1 MSVFLGIDTSNYTTS
16 AALYDTDDNR
26 IVMEKQLLPVKSGE
40 LGLKQSDAVF
50 QHVKQLPQLLD
61 RLFERYPTS
70 VAGIGVSV
78 TPRRIEGSYMPCF
91 LVGNAVA
98 SSLASVLSV
107 PKYEFSHQEGHIM
120 AALYA
125 AGHLELLQDE
135 FYAFHLSGGTTEC
148 LSVKYQQSRFEVRL
162 LASSLDLKAGQAVD
176 RVGVMLGLPF
186 PAGKYL
192 DEMACRCTDP
202 VSVHPCMKGLNCSLS
217 GVENQCR
224 RMLEQGAPKERIARY
239 CIEYIHETVAC
250 MTAGIFAEYGVKPVI
265 YAGGVMSNSIIQK
278 KIGARFGG
286 YFASPEF
293 SSDNSAG
300 IAVLASMIR

>member
-1 MSVFLGIDTSNYTTS
+1 MSVFLGIDTINKPTS
-16 AALYDTDDNR
+16 AALYDPQNDR

-50 QHVKQLPQLLD
+50 QHIKQLPQLLE
-61 RLFERYPTS
+61 RLFGQCQMS
-70 VAGIGVSV
+70 VAGVGVSV
-78 TPRRIEGSYMPCF
+78 TPRRSEGSYMPCF
-91 LVGNAVA
+91 LVGSAVA
-98 SSLASVLSV
+98 SSISSALSV

-120 AALYA
+120 AALYS

-135 FYAFHLSGGTTEC
+135 FYSFHLSGCTTEC
-148 LSVKYQQSRFEVRL
+148 LLVKYQQGRFEVRL

-192 DEMACRCTDP
+192 DEMACRCTDK
-202 VSVHPCMKGLNCSLS
+202 VSVRPCMKGLDCSLS

-224 RMLEQGAPKERIARY
+224 RMLEQGVPKEQIARY
-239 CIEYIHETVAC
+239 CIEYICETVSC
-250 MTAGIFAEYGVKPVI
+250 MTEGIFAAYGVKPVV
-265 YAGGVMSNSIIQK
+265 YAGGVMSNSMIQRE
-278 KIGARFGG
+278 ISTRFGG
-286 YFASPEF
+286 YFAAPAF

-300 IAVLASMIR
+300 IAVLASMME

>member
-16 AALYDTDDNR
+16 AALYDTENDR

-50 QHVKQLPQLLD
+50 QHIKQLPQLLE
-61 RLFERYPTS
+61 RLFGQCQMS
-70 VAGIGVSV
+70 VAGVGVSV
-78 TPRRIEGSYMPCF
+78 TPRRSEGSYMPCF
-91 LVGNAVA
+91 LVGSAVA
-98 SSLASVLSV
+98 SSISSALSV
-107 PKYEFSHQEGHIM
+107 PKYEFSLQEGHIM
-120 AALYA
+120 AALYS

-148 LSVKYQQSRFEVRL
+148 LSVKYRQGLFEVKL

-192 DEMACRCTDP
+192 DEMACRCTDK
-202 VSVHPCMKGLNCSLS
+202 VSVRPCMKGLDCSLS

-224 RMLEQGAPKERIARY
+224 RMLEQGVPKEQIARY
-239 CIEYIHETVAC
+239 CIEYICETVSC
-250 MTAGIFAEYGVKPVI
+250 MTEGIFAAYGVKPVV
-265 YAGGVMSNSIIQK
+265 YAGGVMSNSMIQRE
-278 KIGARFGG
+278 ISTRFGG
-286 YFASPEF
+286 YFAAPAF

-300 IAVLASMIR
+300 IAVLASMME